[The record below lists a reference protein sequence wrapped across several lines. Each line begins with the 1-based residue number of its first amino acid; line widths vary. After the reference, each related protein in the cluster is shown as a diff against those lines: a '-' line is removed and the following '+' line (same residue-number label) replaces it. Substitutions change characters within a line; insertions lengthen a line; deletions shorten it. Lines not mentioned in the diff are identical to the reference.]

1 MARKKAV
8 KGGRTKP
15 SGQTAPSSADA
26 AEGPPNKMPPRKRPG
41 AGSSTK
47 KTPRKAAARGK
58 WSEEQVMTSEKS
70 VLIDADLV
78 KLLASSAAWHALDED
93 EKRQILDLLPAD
105 THPNPDPPADDPSAK
120 IPPLPDSFVRY
131 SNNWRD
137 CIRQFQIDL
146 QNGRYDPEWLRQAD
160 QARKERENGD
170 FDSFKDREYEEF
182 WGQKQKLDKSLA
194 SGEASKVKLITL
206 INEGVIQVGDVWR
219 FNYVYGKGAD
229 RIVIDKEARVH
240 EINGSKL
247 SFVLPA
253 GERVFL
259 QSVFT
264 QSPKAASSSQGVGTQ
279 ATPSKEPDS
288 MRNKSEEASSDP
300 AQKEN
305 EAQVID
311 NNEEDIIPN
320 AQIAQSELQMDIDHK
335 QSQKWDNVPREEEH
349 SIDQTKNDLTM
360 SSPLSTPPYSPI
372 SSRPSSPLGEPI
384 FKPQE
389 KTPKVQVVIMSPVK
403 ASCNS
408 LKRPITQPA
417 VQPPV
422 KRRPGRPSK
431 IPIVEPKFEEQPKT
445 ESMDKPARRSTRSTR
460 STVQV
465 VIRSPDLEPRLEP
478 TSDMHNLDKV
488 VDSTVAPD
496 PDYMTVETPNPP
508 LVAGSPSVA
517 NAAEDSNATAHT
529 PLTMKSGSDPTLDS
543 KPEAEGQTTNPLAH
557 TQTQDPIY
565 IPDEVIVH
573 DITVPRTLIGH
584 ILAVDGRAKGRRTA
598 NAWQEFRCYRKNQD
612 MGSLWDV
619 RQRWYFRNK

>member
-1 MARKKAV
+1 
-8 KGGRTKP
+8 
-15 SGQTAPSSADA
+15 
-26 AEGPPNKMPPRKRPG
+26 MPPRKRSG
-41 AGSSTK
+41 AGSPTK

-120 IPPLPDSFVRY
+120 IPPLPESFVRY

-137 CIRQFQIDL
+137 CVRQFQIDL

-160 QARKERENGD
+160 QARQERENGD

-194 SGEASKVKLITL
+194 SGEASRVKLVTL

-264 QSPKAASSSQGVGTQ
+264 QSPKAEPSSQGGGTQ
-279 ATPSKEPDS
+279 IAPSEEPNS
-288 MRNKSEEASSDP
+288 MSNKSEEASSDS

-305 EAQVID
+305 EAQVDKIK
-311 NNEEDIIPN
+311 EGIIPD
-320 AQIAQSELQMDIDHK
+320 ARIAQSELHMDNDHK
-335 QSQKWDNVPREEEH
+335 QSQKWDKVPRKEAH
-349 SIDQTKNDLTM
+349 SIDQTKNDLIM
-360 SSPLSTPPYSPI
+360 SSPLSTPPYSPV
-372 SSRPSSPLGEPI
+372 SSRPLSSPLGEPV

-389 KTPKVQVVIMSPVK
+389 KTPTVQVVIMSPVK

-408 LKRPITQPA
+408 LKRPVPQPA
-417 VQPPV
+417 AQPPV
-422 KRRPGRPSK
+422 KRKPGRPPK

-445 ESMDKPARRSTRSTR
+445 ESMDKPARRSSRSSR

-465 VIRSPDLEPRLEP
+465 VIRSPDLESRLEP
-478 TSDMHNLDKV
+478 TSDMQNLDKI

-496 PDYMTVETPNPP
+496 PDYMTVETPNSP
-508 LVAGSPSVA
+508 LVAGSPSAA
-517 NAAEDSNATAHT
+517 NAAEDSTTTAHT
-529 PLTMKSGSDPTLDS
+529 PLTMKSNSDPTIDPN
-543 KPEAEGQTTNPLAH
+543 PEAEAHTTNPLAH
-557 TQTQDPIY
+557 TQSQDPIC

-573 DITVPRTLIGH
+573 DITVPQKLIGH
-584 ILAVDGRAKGRRTA
+584 ILAVDGRAKGKRTA

-619 RQRWYFRNK
+619 RQRWYLKNK